1 MSPYVSSRVR
11 RVALFAI
18 AAACLLYIDLSAQ
31 TPPPPNTPNPTEAAA
46 AAAGKDRILLV
57 LPFDNRTGQP
67 SLDWIREAAPALLS
81 SRFTSAGFAPM
92 SRADRLYAL
101 DHLGLPQGW
110 QPSRASSLK
119 LAQTLDADS
128 IVVGSYITDGST
140 LIAEGRI
147 VDVPRMRMSPPVT
160 ARGEMKN
167 LIAVFDSLA
176 WKLTRQ
182 LDPSFNVAE
191 ETFVAAGANLRLE
204 AFEQFIRGIS
214 ESDQA
219 ERLRHLQEAV
229 KLSPEFAPAWMALG
243 REHYSAEQYEE
254 AAAAFAKV
262 GRDDPD
268 FLEASFYRGLSL
280 MFSGDYAKAEGDFAA
295 IARVLPLAEVVNNQG
310 VSVSRQGHDGSAMFR
325 QAAISDPDEAD
336 YHFNLAVSLKR
347 HGNGPEAINE
357 LNLCLKYRP
366 NDTEAQALL
375 AAWTQPGAANV
386 DPLERIVRTFD
397 AAAFHQAAVML
408 DQIEATRLAALSPTE
423 RARTL
428 TTQARDYLSRGLLLE
443 SERLY
448 QAAVVADNGAEEAHT
463 GLAEVRERTG
473 DAAGARKEAQ
483 AALELKPS
491 ASAYLILA
499 RLDFAASRLS
509 EANQEAGEALKLN
522 PNNQAA
528 QELLRQVA
536 LKTAQ
541 PK

>member
-1 MSPYVSSRVR
+1 MGRF
-11 RVALFAI
+11 ALTTVF
-18 AAACLLYIDLSAQ
+18 LLSLAVSAQ
-31 TPPPPNTPNPTEAAA
+31 TPPPAQTPNPAEAAA
-46 AAAGKDRILLV
+46 ATAGKDRILLV

-67 SLDWIREAAPALLS
+67 SLEWVREAAPALLS

-101 DHLGLPQGW
+101 DHLGLPQGF

-128 IVVGSYITDGST
+128 IVAGNYITDGST

-147 VDVPRMRMSPPVT
+147 IDVPHMRMSPPVT
-160 ARGEMKN
+160 AHGEMKD

-182 LDPSFNVAE
+182 LDPGFNVAE

-204 AFEQFIRGIS
+204 AFEQYIRGIT

-229 KLSPEFAPAWMALG
+229 KLSPTFAPAWMALG
-243 REHYSAEQYEE
+243 REDYQGQQYEQ

-262 GRDDPD
+262 GRDNPD
-268 FLEASFYRGLSL
+268 YLEADFYRGLSL

-295 IARVLPLAEVVNNQG
+295 IARVLPLAEVLNNQG
-310 VSVSRQGHDGSAMFR
+310 VAVSRQGHDGTAIFR
-325 QAAISDPDEAD
+325 QAATSDPDDAD
-336 YHFNLAVSLKR
+336 YHFNLAVSLQR
-347 HGNGPEAINE
+347 HGNASEALAE
-357 LNLCLKYRP
+357 LNQCLKYRP
-366 NDTEAQALL
+366 NDSEAQALV
-375 AAWTQPGAANV
+375 AAWKQPGASSV

-397 AAAFHQAAVML
+397 AVAFRQAAVMF
-408 DQIEATRLAALSPTE
+408 DKMEAARLAALSPQE

-428 TTQARDYLSRGLLLE
+428 SSQARDFLSRGLLLE

-448 QAAVVADNGAEEAHT
+448 QAAVAADPGSEDAHA

-473 DAAGARKEAQ
+473 DVAGARKEAL

-491 ASAYLILA
+491 ASAYLVLA
-499 RLDFAASRLS
+499 RLDFAASHMN
-509 EANQEAGEALKLN
+509 EANQEAAEALKLN
-522 PNNQAA
+522 PNSQAA
-528 QELLRQVA
+528 QELIRQVA
-536 LKTAQ
+536 AREAQ